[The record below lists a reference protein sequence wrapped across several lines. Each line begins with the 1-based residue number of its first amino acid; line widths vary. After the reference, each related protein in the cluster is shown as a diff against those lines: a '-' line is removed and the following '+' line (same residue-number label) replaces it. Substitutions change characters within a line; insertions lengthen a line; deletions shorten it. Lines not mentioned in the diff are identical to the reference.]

1 MLMLMYF
8 VIILIV
14 FIYSLLNL
22 DNMDKIKEWFNLNK
36 TILLIA
42 VAIILL
48 IGLFIF
54 GFMWGK
60 TNAEL
65 KAANEKEKIIKT
77 ENKHLK
83 DEIDSLKFVVEEKY
97 NQALQREQQAFD
109 NIKEADK
116 IHKST
121 KTIKDETKK
130 QMDVIANADA
140 DSLHRVFSR
149 ESESYIQQDK

>member
-1 MLMLMYF
+1 MYF
-8 VIILIV
+8 VILLTV

-77 ENKHLK
+77 ESRKCNGKLCK
-83 DEIDSLKFVVEEKY
+83 GELREISKFRMKKKKVI
-97 NQALQREQQAFD
+97 
-109 NIKEADK
+109 NIC
-116 IHKST
+116 
-121 KTIKDETKK
+121 
-130 QMDVIANADA
+130 
-140 DSLHRVFSR
+140 
-149 ESESYIQQDK
+149 